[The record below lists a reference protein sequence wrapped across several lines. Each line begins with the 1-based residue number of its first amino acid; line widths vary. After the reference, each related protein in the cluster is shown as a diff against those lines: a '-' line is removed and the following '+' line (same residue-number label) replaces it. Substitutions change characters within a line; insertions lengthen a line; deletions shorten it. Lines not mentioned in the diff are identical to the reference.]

1 MYNQTSWN
9 KMFFVIFS
17 SFFCLFLNV
26 KVRFFPLLVLKFH
39 CSIYF
44 IILNFALQRKIYLEI
59 KNLLLRIMHF
69 PRDIYFFKVSNGNP
83 GTMRKMTMTATLMT
97 AEFQLQFIYEKMFI
111 FFFRLY
117 MHCSLFLCSNGLNPQ
132 LLAQI

>member
-1 MYNQTSWN
+1 
-9 KMFFVIFS
+9 MFFVIFS

-97 AEFQLQFIYEKMFI
+97 AGFQLHFIYERCLSF
-111 FFFRLY
+111 
-117 MHCSLFLCSNGLNPQ
+117 SLGYICTALFSSVRM
-132 LLAQI
+132 A